1 MLPTPRQDCSS
12 SGTDSTEPESS
23 DEDLV
28 EATTN
33 VCHVT
38 EASAVPRAMKRR
50 KVYMQRRSGE
60 PTRRLQPPPWPAHYQ
75 PEVHAQGYYKHYF
88 CYMTGWCSDKF

>member
-1 MLPTPRQDCSS
+1 MLPTPRQYCSS

-23 DEDLV
+23 GRSSDEDLF

-50 KVYMQRRSGE
+50 KVYMQRRRGE
-60 PTRRLQPPPWPAHYQ
+60 PTRRVQPPPSPAQDQ
-75 PEVHAQGYYKHYF
+75 PEVHAQG
-88 CYMTGWCSDKF
+88 